1 MGAFQD
7 LDRLLRGEE
16 TNGDT
21 LSRSGLTGRIWP
33 LARVCVM
40 LAVGYGMCMGVY
52 ALFRPGGPEYRQVIA
67 AAVKVP
73 ALFLLTLLVTFP
85 SLYVFGTLLGARLG
99 IGELLRLVVYALG
112 VLLAVLAAFGP
123 IVAFF
128 SVTTTSYPFVVLLNV
143 AVFAAAGAFGM
154 SFLQRTLQRLAA
166 VRAAPPAEPEGVVVL
181 DQPGERR
188 PAVARPVPRVSPVFY
203 AWMVLFGVVGAQMGW
218 VLRPFVGSPDVPF
231 AWFRPREASFVEG
244 VVRSLRSLFGG

>member
-1 MGAFQD
+1 
-7 LDRLLRGEE
+7 
-16 TNGDT
+16 
-21 LSRSGLTGRIWP
+21 
-33 LARVCVM
+33 
-40 LAVGYGMCMGVY
+40 
-52 ALFRPGGPEYRQVIA
+52 
-67 AAVKVP
+67 
-73 ALFLLTLLVTFP
+73 
-85 SLYVFGTLLGARLG
+85 
-99 IGELLRLVVYALG
+99 
-112 VLLAVLAAFGP
+112 
-123 IVAFF
+123 VAFF